1 MRTEGFKMKKL
12 LMMIIVLSIVPTLA
26 FGQLKKQNETVDIK
40 SAIIEPLGNTLSGI
54 GLIDP
59 SKISM
64 SHSFSMSYFSFGGN
78 SLSQSMYLN
87 TIRYQI
93 ADPLTLKLQWGI
105 QNFPHNTF
113 MANHPAFQGG
123 PFISGAELDY
133 RPTENIKVKFQ
144 YNRMPGY
151 HNSYRYPYYSRFNNF
166 WDTDE

>member
-1 MRTEGFKMKKL
+1 MKKL
-12 LMMIIVLSIVPTLA
+12 MLLMLVLSIIPTLA
-26 FGQLKKQNETVDIK
+26 LGQLKRQNEAIDIK
-40 SAIIEPLGNTLSGI
+40 SAIIEPLSNSISGI

-59 SKISM
+59 SKLSM

-93 ADPLTLKLQWGI
+93 ADPLTFRIQWGI
-105 QNFPHNTF
+105 QNFPHNNTM
-113 MANHPAFQGG
+113 MANHPAFKGG

-133 RPTENIKVKFQ
+133 RPTDNIQVKFQ
-144 YNRMPGY
+144 YSRMPGY
-151 HNSYRYPYYSRFNNF
+151 YDRYRNPYYSPFNNF